1 MREARKAM
9 TTNPVMESTSMDTAH
24 TWTSHTQHTRWY
36 WLKYMG
42 RTLIYL
48 FTLALG
54 IMFMLPFFW
63 TLISAFKT
71 PQELYIFPPSWF
83 PRVPQPLNFVKVWQ
97 VVPFA
102 KWTSNSLIIAFF
114 NVLAEVVVSAAV
126 AYGFSRYRFTGRNV
140 LFVILLST
148 MMLPAY
154 ITIIPS
160 FLMYRVLGWIDTH
173 MPLIVPAFFGGGA
186 FNIFLLRQFFMT
198 IPVDFDEAAY
208 VDGASSLTIFWKL
221 ILPLSKPALSTV
233 AIFAFLGSWNN
244 FLGPLIFLNT
254 TDKFTLPL
262 GITYFRV
269 APMEGSEPRE
279 HLLMAAS
286 ITITMPALILFFAAQ
301 RYFISGIVMSGIKG

>member
-1 MREARKAM
+1 
-9 TTNPVMESTSMDTAH
+9 MDATL
-24 TWTSHTQHTRWY
+24 TLTRHTRHTGAY
-36 WLKYMG
+36 WLRYVG
-42 RTLIYL
+42 RGIVYL
-48 FTLALG
+48 FTLGLG
-54 IMFMLPFFW
+54 LMFMLPFFW
-63 TLISAFKT
+63 TLTSAFKT
-71 PQELYIFPPSWF
+71 PRELYIFPPTWF
-83 PRVPQPLNFVKVWQ
+83 PAVPQPLNFVKVWQ

-102 KWTSNSLIIAFF
+102 RWTANSLTIAFF
-114 NVLAEVVVSAAV
+114 NVLAEVIVAAAV
-126 AYGFSRYRFTGRNV
+126 AYGFSRYRFAGREV

-160 FLMYRVLGWIDTH
+160 FLMYRILGWIDTH

-198 IPVDFDEAAY
+198 IPTDFDEAAY
-208 VDGASSLTIFWKL
+208 VDGASSFTIFWKL

-254 TDKFTLPL
+254 TNKFTLPL

-286 ITITMPALILFFAAQ
+286 VTVTMPALILFFAAQ
-301 RYFISGIVMSGIKG
+301 RYFISGIVMSGLKG